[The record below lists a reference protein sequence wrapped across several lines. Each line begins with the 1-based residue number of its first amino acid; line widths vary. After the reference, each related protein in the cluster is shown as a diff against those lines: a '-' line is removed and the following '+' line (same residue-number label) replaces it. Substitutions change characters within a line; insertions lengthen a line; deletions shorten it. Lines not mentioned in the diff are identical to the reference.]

1 MLPLRKKETGKFN
14 LPYLNGKWIVPALF
28 AVFVW
33 FNLDRIV
40 GSMAHL
46 KDEGY
51 RELLFLIFMIL
62 STAFVVY
69 TFLRSYSF
77 IPVMGVLFCLYLM
90 VEIPSKS
97 WVVFFGW
104 MAIGL
109 TIYLLY
115 GFHNS
120 KLKKKI

>member
-1 MLPLRKKETGKFN
+1 
-14 LPYLNGKWIVPALF
+14 
-28 AVFVW
+28 
-33 FNLDRIV
+33 
-40 GSMAHL
+40 MAHL